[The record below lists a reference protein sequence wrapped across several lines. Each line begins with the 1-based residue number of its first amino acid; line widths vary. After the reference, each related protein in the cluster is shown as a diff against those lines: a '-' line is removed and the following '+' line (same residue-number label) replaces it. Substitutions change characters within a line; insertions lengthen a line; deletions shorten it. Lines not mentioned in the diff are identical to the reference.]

1 MTLLAKRYGGLGP
14 AIEVQSTPTI
24 DLMLGHRSVRN
35 FADRPLPEGMLE
47 LLIAAG
53 QSGSTSSNMQT
64 TTVVAVTEP
73 ARKQRLAEMAGQA
86 FLARTPVI
94 LCFVADQSRAER
106 IGTELGEDF
115 FTLPM
120 LDKFIAAAN
129 DCAIFSQNVA
139 VAAESL
145 GLGICYIGGLRSQ
158 PIELAQ
164 LLDLPP
170 RSAVMFGLCLGY
182 EAEGPKTD
190 IRPRLPQKV
199 VLHHETYNRNPETA
213 TLDAYDTVVR
223 QHEAGQGRPA
233 MSWRERHPG
242 RFASKEYLR
251 GREALRQYFAT
262 LGFPLE

>member
-1 MTLLAKRYGGLGP
+1 MTLIAKRYGGLGP
-14 AIEVQSTPTI
+14 ATEVRSTPTI
-24 DLMLGHRSVRN
+24 DLMLAHRSVRN
-35 FADRPLPEGMLE
+35 FADRPLPDGMLE

-73 ARKQRLAEMAGQA
+73 ERKQRLAAMAGQA
-86 FLARTPVI
+86 FLAKTPVI
-94 LCFVADQSRAER
+94 LCFVADQSRAAR
-106 IGTELGEDF
+106 IGDELDEDF

-129 DCAIFSQNVA
+129 DCAIFAQNVA

-145 GLGICYIGGLRSQ
+145 GLGICYIGGLRSE
-158 PIELAQ
+158 PIELAR
-164 LLDLPP
+164 LLGLPP

-182 EAEGPKTD
+182 EAAGPQTD
-190 IRPRLPQKV
+190 IRPRLPQNV
-199 VLHHETYNRNPETA
+199 VLHYETYSQADQTVA
-213 TLDAYDTVVR
+213 LDAYDTVVR

-251 GREALRQYFAT
+251 GREALRQHFLT